1 MHRFLAAD
9 ARPLAVEPPLL
20 PGPPPRPPVEEAG
33 PVPAGDFFRLFFGGA
48 PSGPPVARLVP
59 ALFVP
64 LPLAPLAFPGF
75 LPALAVSAPAS
86 DSRSSGT
93 SSSAD
98 VAGVS
103 APDALVTLDWREM
116 LGASVLRGR
125 FFGGPDLADLARRG
139 AIAWW
144 EGFDCG

>member
-20 PGPPPRPPVEEAG
+20 PGPPPRPPVGAG
-33 PVPAGDFFRLFFGGA
+33 PAPAGDFFRLFFGGA
-48 PSGPPVARLVP
+48 PSAPARFVP

-64 LPLAPLAFPGF
+64 LPLEPLAFAGF
-75 LPALAVSAPAS
+75 LPALAVAEPAS
-86 DSRSSGT
+86 DSTSSGT